1 MFDCKIRDHHFGT
14 KVEHVILPDEFPF
27 RIRALPLLGER
38 SFDVAI
44 ELIPVTV
51 VRIEILGVVE
61 RERSRLV
68 GRLVDA
74 LVRRD
79 RYPDGWSAPDCR
91 LDLFLRSYPRP
102 PHLPTL
108 RSPPASRRSAG
119 SHNLGGRYLNDC
131 RTPCSGDSDFEVS
144 TFVDDCMVCGI
155 LDVGFSVMEF

>member
-79 RYPDGWSAPDCR
+79 RYPDGWSAP
-91 LDLFLRSYPRP
+91 
-102 PHLPTL
+102 T
-108 RSPPASRRSAG
+108 
-119 SHNLGGRYLNDC
+119 
-131 RTPCSGDSDFEVS
+131 
-144 TFVDDCMVCGI
+144 VD
-155 LDVGFSVMEF
+155 